1 MTQDLAIAAFKKQL
15 LKQPIQSIAKE
26 SGKLIPFAGS
36 AVAAS
41 VSAGMLE
48 PPDGLWRSNWQK
60 KLGTDISTDN
70 TFSHAPDS
78 FYFYNEK
85 DDEYIDIFP
94 PFC

>member
-48 PPDGLWRSNWQK
+48 AAGWTMAEQLAK
-60 KLGTDISTDN
+60 EAG
-70 TFSHAPDS
+70 
-78 FYFYNEK
+78 Y
-85 DDEYIDIFP
+85 
-94 PFC
+94 